1 MHHARIY
8 QLSARKLTQDAT
20 LEELQELEQLLREH
34 PELAAQLDMHGR
46 FFNIE
51 MKQEAADTATSEA
64 WQRQEMTLRAHF
76 PEAFG
81 GADPQPAKKRSLLK
95 KIGWS
100 MAAAG
105 MILAVVLGYFLNGR
119 KGNTEN
125 PVPQADA
132 AAIEATSSKHEVT
145 LPDGSRAILNKN
157 SHLYLSEGFGSVNR
171 NIRLEG
177 EAFFDVVHNGQLP
190 FIVQAASVQVKVLGT
205 AFNVRAYKD
214 EREVETSLIRG
225 SVEITD
231 KMNKALKILM
241 KPNEKVTIQLD
252 QKSLPDISREVRMLY
267 KMEELKK
274 EEVSGMIS
282 ETAWVQDKLVFNSA
296 PLLEVVRKLEKW
308 YNVSIKIENDS
319 LKEERFTGVFE
330 KETVNEALTALQL
343 TYPFYFE
350 IAPGGNLVII
360 K

>member
-34 PELAAQLDMHGR
+34 PELASQLEMHGR

-51 MKQEAADTATSEA
+51 ATQEAADAETGEA
-64 WQRQEMTLRAHF
+64 WKRQEALMRTRF
-76 PEAFG
+76 PEVFG
-81 GADPQPAKKRSLLK
+81 NRRGHTKKSALLK

-100 MAAAG
+100 IAAAC
-105 MILAVVLGYFLNGR
+105 MILALTLGYFFNSR
-119 KGNTEN
+119 KGAVIN
-125 PVPQADA
+125 PAPPTAA

-190 FIVQAASVQVKVLGT
+190 FTVQAATVQVKVLGT

-225 SVEITD
+225 AVEITD
-231 KMNKALKILM
+231 KVNKELKILM

-252 QKSLPDISREVRMLY
+252 EKNLPDISREVRMLY

-308 YNVSIKIENDS
+308 YNVSIRIENDA

-330 KETVNEALTALQL
+330 KETINEALTALQL